1 MLIMDRTKE
10 AVGSRV
16 DRREVTRRQ
25 QEDSKSAEENYMQ
38 RGEIR
43 GVLRQPPLT
52 VSAAMFITQ
61 CYRAEENSFRIHL
74 DLLLLFFIIIIIIR
88 THGTDPVIV
97 SQKPL
102 HTSKIT

>member
-1 MLIMDRTKE
+1 
-10 AVGSRV
+10 
-16 DRREVTRRQ
+16 
-25 QEDSKSAEENYMQ
+25 MQ

-74 DLLLLFFIIIIIIR
+74 DLLLLFFIIIIIR